1 MNYDGTK
8 MTMNFFL
15 IIYYIQIEIIR
26 NVDFFGFWEGN
37 FRIFLKLSMI
47 WFLIVFSKWKLL
59 FKLALKSASGY
70 FAKVSK
76 FQLNNYYIIEHIHLK
91 IL

>member
-37 FRIFLKLSMI
+37 FEFFFKFSMTF
-47 WFLIVFSKWKLL
+47 FLIDFSK
-59 FKLALKSASGY
+59 
-70 FAKVSK
+70 
-76 FQLNNYYIIEHIHLK
+76 
-91 IL
+91 